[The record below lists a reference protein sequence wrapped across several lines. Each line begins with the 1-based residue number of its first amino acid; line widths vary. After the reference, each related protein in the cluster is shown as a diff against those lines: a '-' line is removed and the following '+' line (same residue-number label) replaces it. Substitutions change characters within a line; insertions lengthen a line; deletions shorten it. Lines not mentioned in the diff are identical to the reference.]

1 MKNDASIKND
11 RRGFIIKTLSS
22 CTFCYLG
29 TSSLFDSDKKLHTI
43 TSDDKH
49 KFQSDSGM
57 SFQEVF
63 DFAYKENYIPAM
75 KNLMYQIG
83 HEKFIELLKK
93 SSDKMSEIN
102 DKSEIDYSKRTLKE
116 WIKIIKKECQDLKC
130 QISCE
135 ILKEDD
141 HEFEI
146 IYTECLWAKTF
157 REANAS
163 EIGYAGSCYQEFG
176 KTKAFNPNLNIIF
189 DQSLMNGQDRCHFKW
204 FMER

>member
-1 MKNDASIKND
+1 MKNNASIKND
-11 RRGFIIKTLSS
+11 RREFIFKTFSS
-22 CTFCYLG
+22 CAFCCFAAPIAFASDIKLNST
-29 TSSLFDSDKKLHTI
+29 TSNK
-43 TSDDKH
+43 KH

-57 SFQEVF
+57 TFQEVF
-63 DFAYKENYIPAM
+63 DFAYKNRYIPVM

-102 DKSEIDYSKRTLKE
+102 DKNEIDYSKRTLKE
-116 WIKIIKKECQDLKC
+116 WIKIMKRECQDLKC

-146 IYTECLWAKTF
+146 TYTECLWAKTF
-157 REANAS
+157 LEADAS
-163 EIGYAGSCYQEFG
+163 EIGYAGICYQEFG

-204 FMER
+204 FMEG

>member
-1 MKNDASIKND
+1 MKNDALIKND
-11 RRGFIIKTLSS
+11 RRDFIIKTFSS
-22 CTFCYLG
+22 CAFCCFAASNVFG
-29 TSSLFDSDKKLHTI
+29 SDKKLHSI
-43 TSDDKH
+43 TSDDRH
-49 KFQSDSGM
+49 KFLHDSQM
-57 SFQEVF
+57 SFKEVF
-63 DFAYKENYIPAM
+63 DFAYKESYIPAM

-102 DKSEIDYSKRTLKE
+102 DKSEIDFSKRTLKE

-163 EIGYAGSCYQEFG
+163 EIGYAGNCYQEFG

-189 DQSLMNGQDRCHFKW
+189 DQSLMNGHDKCHFKW
-204 FMER
+204 FMEK

>member
-1 MKNDASIKND
+1 MKNHTLIKND
-11 RRGFIIKTLSS
+11 RRQFLRKTFSS
-22 CTFCYLG
+22 CAFCCFAAPIAFASDNKLNST
-29 TSSLFDSDKKLHTI
+29 TSNS
-43 TSDDKH
+43 KH

-93 SSDKMSEIN
+93 ASDKMYEIN
-102 DKSEIDYSKRTLKE
+102 DKNEIDYSKRTLKE
-116 WIKIIKKECQDLKC
+116 WTKIMKKECQDLKC

-157 REANAS
+157 LEANAA
-163 EIGYAGSCYQEFG
+163 EIGYAGNCYPEFG

-189 DQSLMNGQDRCHFKW
+189 DKSLMNGHDRCHFKW
-204 FMER
+204 FMEK